1 MKGFCDNK
9 GLPTKHIYKGFQMQ
23 IIIRYFAGHRDITGR
38 SEERIELDSGA
49 TVGSLWELL
58 VGRYPRLAGYTGRI
72 LYAVNQ
78 EFGTLA
84 TELHDGDEVAFV
96 PPVSGGL
103 PIYDFGFTILD

>member
-1 MKGFCDNK
+1 VK
-9 GLPTKHIYKGFQMQ
+9 

-38 SEERIELDSGA
+38 SEEDLDLPPGT
-49 TVGSLWELL
+49 TVGGLWELL
-58 VGRYPRLAGYTGRI
+58 IGRYPRLAGYSGRV

-78 EFGTLA
+78 EFGTPT

-103 PIYDFGFTILD
+103 PILDVRFAILDGGERCHARSNT

>member
-1 MKGFCDNK
+1 
-9 GLPTKHIYKGFQMQ
+9 MQ

-58 VGRYPRLAGYTGRI
+58 VGRYPRLAGYKGRI